1 MKDYLANLRDARQH
15 AWSEAKEL
23 VERAE
28 RENREFTGE
37 ETAKWQAIN
46 ADIDAK
52 DEQIRSF
59 IEIEHREREAAEARS
74 AYEPVIGAAEI
85 DRRDRK
91 AVDDMT
97 RFLKGELRTLDLD
110 LRGVAREKRAIR
122 SGQTVEL
129 RDHVEDVTTSGGYT
143 VPTSF
148 ARSLYD
154 YLEWYTGVRQLNV
167 TVLTTAG
174 GEALQFPNV
183 ATHGTAALR
192 GEGTALA
199 ENDAQFGQITLNAW
213 KYGQLVQVSS
223 ELLED
228 SGVDLLGFV
237 AEDAARGI
245 ARATDAAYTTGSG
258 SAQPLGVISTQPVGA
273 TAQTGSTGVPSIAN
287 LIDLVYSVN
296 PVARRGAQF
305 FTLDTNAAKIRKI
318 TDTTGRPIWE
328 PSSIVGTPDTL
339 LGYQIIEGPHVAAF
353 ATAAGTAMAFGNFRG
368 FYIRDVGT
376 LRFERSD
383 DYAFANDL
391 VTFRAVLRTDSAWVS
406 GASGE
411 AKFLKMPT
419 T

>member
-1 MKDYLANLRDARQH
+1 MRDYLSNLRDARQH
-15 AWSEAKEL
+15 AWTEAKEL
-23 VERAE
+23 IERAE
-28 RENREFTGE
+28 RENREFTAE
-37 ETAKWQAIN
+37 EHGKWTAIN

-52 DEQIRSF
+52 DEQIRGLL
-59 IEIEHREREAAEARS
+59 EIEHREREAAEARS
-74 AYEPVIGAAEI
+74 AYEPVIGSAEI
-85 DRRDRK
+85 ERRDRK

-97 RFLKGELRTLDLD
+97 RFLAGEIRTLDLD

-122 SGQTVEL
+122 SGQVVEL

-154 YLEWYTGVRQLNV
+154 YLEWYSGARQLGV

-174 GEALQFPNV
+174 GESLQFPNV

-192 GEGTALA
+192 GEGTALG
-199 ENDAQFGQITLNAW
+199 ENDAQFGQVTLNAW

-245 ARATDAAYTTGSG
+245 ARATDADYVTGSG
-258 SAQPLGVISTQPVGA
+258 TSKPKGIITTQPVGA
-273 TAQTGSTGVPSIAN
+273 TAQTGSTGVPSMAN

-318 TDTTGRPIWE
+318 TDTTGRPLWE

-339 LGYQIIEGPHVAAF
+339 LGYPVIEDPNVAAF
-353 ATAAGTAMAFGNFRG
+353 GTAGGTAMAFGNFRG

-383 DYAFANDL
+383 EFAFSSDL
-391 VTFRAVLRTDSAWVS
+391 VTFRAVLRTDSDWVS

-411 AKFLKMPT
+411 VKFLKMPT

>member
-1 MKDYLANLRDARQH
+1 MQDYLHHLRDARQR

-28 RENREFTGE
+28 RENREFTAE
-37 ETAKWQAIN
+37 EHGKWAAIN
-46 ADIDAK
+46 ADIDSK

-59 IEIEHREREAAEARS
+59 IEIEHREREAAEARA
-74 AYEPVIGAAEI
+74 AYEPVLGSAEI
-85 DRRDRK
+85 ERRDRK

-97 RFLKGELRTLDLD
+97 RFLQGEIRTLDLD

-122 SGQTVEL
+122 AGQTVEL
-129 RDHVEDVTTSGGYT
+129 RDHVEDVTTSGGYA

-154 YLEWYTGVRQLNV
+154 YLEWYSGARQLNV

-174 GEALQFPNV
+174 GESLQFPNV
-183 ATHGTAALR
+183 ATHGTASLK

-199 ENDAQFGQITLNAW
+199 ENDAQFGQVTLGAW
-213 KYGQLVQVSS
+213 KYGQLVQVSN
-223 ELLED
+223 ELLAD

-245 ARATDAAYTTGSG
+245 ARATDADYVTGSG
-258 SAQPLGVISTQPVGA
+258 TSKPKGIISTQPVGA
-273 TAQTGSTGVPSIAN
+273 TAQTGSTGVPSVAN

-296 PVARRGAQF
+296 PVARRGAQWF
-305 FTLDTNAAKIRKI
+305 SLDTNMAKIRKI

-328 PSSIVGTPDTL
+328 PSSIVGTPDQL
-339 LGYQIIEGPHVAAF
+339 LGFPIIEDPNVAAF
-353 ATAAGTAMAFGNFRG
+353 ATAGGTAMAFGNFRG
-368 FYIRDVGT
+368 FYIRDVGS

-383 DYAFANDL
+383 DFAFSSDL
-391 VTFRAVLRTDSAWVS
+391 VTFRAVLRTDSDWVS

-411 AKFLKMPT
+411 VKFLKMPT

>member
-1 MKDYLANLRDARQH
+1 MRDYLSNLRDARQH
-15 AWSEAKEL
+15 AWTEAKEL
-23 VERAE
+23 IERAE
-28 RENREFTGE
+28 RENREFTAE
-37 ETAKWQAIN
+37 EHGKWTAIN

-52 DEQIRSF
+52 DDQIRGLL
-59 IEIEHREREAAEARS
+59 EIEHREREAAEARS
-74 AYEPVIGAAEI
+74 AYEPVLGSVEI

-97 RFLKGELRTLDLD
+97 RFLNGEIRTLDLD

-122 SGQTVEL
+122 SGGTLEL
-129 RDHVEDVTTSGGYT
+129 RDHVEDVTTSGGFT

-154 YLEWYTGVRQLNV
+154 FLEWYSGARQLGV

-174 GEALQFPNV
+174 GESLQFPNV

-192 GEGTALA
+192 GEGTALG
-199 ENDAQFGQITLNAW
+199 ENDAQFGQVTLNAW

-245 ARATDAAYTTGSG
+245 ARATDADYVTGSG
-258 SAQPLGVISTQPVGA
+258 TSKPKGIISTQPVGA
-273 TAQTGSTGVPSIAN
+273 TAQTGSTGVPSMAN

-318 TDTTGRPIWE
+318 TDTTGRPLWE
-328 PSSIVGTPDTL
+328 PSNIVGTPDTL
-339 LGYQIIEGPHVAAF
+339 LGYPVIEDPNVAAF
-353 ATAAGTAMAFGNFRG
+353 ATAGGTAMAFGNFRG

-383 DYAFANDL
+383 DFAFSSDL
-391 VTFRAVLRTDSAWVS
+391 VTFRAVLRTDSDWVS

-411 AKFLKMPT
+411 VKFLKMPT